1 VRVQILWDHQHPRY
15 PMATRSR
22 KFRPPSN
29 NDDFMDDDSLVHEIV
44 HGEPI
49 RPVEEN
55 RRRSQ
60 QVLLSGSTFV
70 YGAIILLPYF
80 GLAVPAIMVN
90 HFDAATHFIEAA
102 RPMQQCATLPYIL
115 ILFHYFP
122 TPMVGRILDKV
133 LSSSVRRK

>member
-1 VRVQILWDHQHPRY
+1 
-15 PMATRSR
+15 MTTRSR
-22 KFRPPSN
+22 KFPLPSS

-44 HGEPI
+44 RDEPI
-49 RPVEEN
+49 RPIEKD

-60 QVLLSGSTFV
+60 KILLSGSTFV

-80 GLAVPAIMVN
+80 GLAVPAITVN
-90 HFDAATHFIEAA
+90 HFEAATHFIEAA

-115 ILFHYFP
+115 ILVHYFP

-133 LSSSVRRK
+133 LPRR